1 MAPSI
6 HAPGTRPAVSSGL
19 GKAPTGIRGFDEI
32 TGGGLP
38 RGRASL
44 VTGGPGAGKTLFGLE
59 FLVHGVRDFDEPG
72 VLLAF
77 EESAEEL
84 ADDVASLG
92 FDLAGLEAG
101 GHLVVDAC
109 RVDATEFVTTGEFDL
124 DGLFIRLSAAVQAV
138 GARRVVLDTIEV
150 LFGALDNEAVVRA
163 EFSRLLRW
171 LKDQGLTTLIT
182 GERGREGQLTRY
194 GIEEYVSDCVIV
206 LDHRMHDE
214 IATRRLRIVKYR
226 GSRHGTNE
234 YPFLVTDRG
243 LMIWPITSTQLTY
256 PVSTDRVSLGV
267 PRLDQMLT
275 GGVHRGSTVLITGSA
290 GTGKTTLAASAADA
304 ACARG
309 EPALFVSFEESPDQL
324 VRNMRSVGIDLGRW
338 VSAGLLRL
346 WGQRATAFGLE
357 SHLAG
362 IERLLDETTPGIA
375 VLDAVGSL
383 THIGAQSEVTAA
395 VAREV
400 DMMKSRGITG
410 ILTSLTHE
418 DREET
423 SSVDASSLI
432 DTWLLLRNVES
443 DGERNR
449 LLFVI
454 KSRGTAHSNQVREFI
469 LTDHGPELLDV
480 SVGERGVLTGSARMT
495 QVAEER
501 AAEAERRGEL
511 ERRQLDLARRSA
523 EVEAQIALL
532 REQLATET
540 AELDRL
546 VVEQSRGEDA
556 RAAARATLARR
567 RQGDLPRPGREA

>member
-1 MAPSI
+1 MAAPI
-6 HAPGTRPAVSSGL
+6 HVPGTRPPVRSAP
-19 GKAPTGIRGFDEI
+19 GKAPSGIRGFDEL

-38 RGRASL
+38 RGRARL
-44 VTGGPGAGKTLFGLE
+44 VAGGPGAGKTLFGLE
-59 FLVHGVRDFDEPG
+59 FLVRGAQDFGELG

-92 FDLAGLEAG
+92 LDLAGLEAEG
-101 GHLVVDAC
+101 RLVVDAC

-124 DGLFIRLSAAVQAV
+124 DGLFIRLAAAVQAV

-275 GGVHRGSTVLITGSA
+275 GGVHRGSTVLITGTA
-290 GTGKTTLAASAADA
+290 GTGKTTLAASAVDA

-309 EPALFVSFEESPDQL
+309 EPALFVSFEESPDQI
-324 VRNMRSVGIDLGRW
+324 VRNMRSVGVDRGRGGD
-338 VSAGLLRL
+338 AGRRRL
-346 WGQRATAFGLE
+346 WGQRATACGRE
-357 SHLAG
+357 SHLAE
-362 IERLLDETTPGIA
+362 IEWLLDETTPGIA

-383 THIGAQSEVTAA
+383 SHVGAQSEVTAA

-410 ILTSLTHE
+410 VLTGLSHKGQGE
-418 DREET
+418 A
-423 SSVDASSLI
+423 SSVDTSSLI

-454 KSRGTAHSNQVREFI
+454 KSRGTAHSNQVREFV
-469 LTDHGPELLDV
+469 LTDHGAELLDV
-480 SVGERGVLTGSARMT
+480 SVGPQGVLTGSARMA
-495 QVAEER
+495 QVSEER
-501 AAEAERRGEL
+501 AADAERSAEV
-511 ERRQLDLARRSA
+511 ERRRLALTRRSA
-523 EVEAQIALL
+523 EVEAQIAVL

-546 VVEQSRGEDA
+546 AAEQSRGEDT
-556 RAAARATLARR
+556 RAAVRATLARR
-567 RQGDLPRPGREA
+567 RQSGRAELPP

>member
-6 HAPGTRPAVSSGL
+6 HAPGTRPAVRSGL
-19 GKAPTGIRGFDEI
+19 EKAPTGIRGFDEI
-32 TGGGLP
+32 SGGGLP
-38 RGRASL
+38 RRRASL
-44 VTGGPGAGKTLFGLE
+44 VTGGPGAGETLFGLE
-59 FLVHGVRDFDEPG
+59 FLVRGARDFDEPG

-290 GTGKTTLAASAADA
+290 GTGKTTLAASAVDA

-357 SHLAG
+357 SYLAG

-454 KSRGTAHSNQVREFI
+454 KSRGTAHFNQVREFI

-480 SVGERGVLTGSARMT
+480 SVGPRGVLT
-495 QVAEER
+495 
-501 AAEAERRGEL
+501 
-511 ERRQLDLARRSA
+511 
-523 EVEAQIALL
+523 
-532 REQLATET
+532 EQRATET
-540 AELDRL
+540 AALDRL
-546 VVEQSRGEDA
+546 VAEQSRGKDE
-556 RAAARATLARR
+556 RAAVRGTRARR
-567 RQGDLPRPGREA
+567 RQGGRDDPPPTG